1 MSSFFLHSRSGK
13 LHNNFTISMMEEPA
27 PLHNLRKEI
36 VVATTINLSR
46 RKLYKSNSRMG
57 FHSNELKGREQINA
71 QHATHKNKRNSELP
85 LSISLK
91 ISPKETNH
99 MMGF

>member
-1 MSSFFLHSRSGK
+1 
-13 LHNNFTISMMEEPA
+13 
-27 PLHNLRKEI
+27 
-36 VVATTINLSR
+36 
-46 RKLYKSNSRMG
+46 MG